1 MESLAAVTLDELR
14 ERVESALAGMTLLD
28 SKGKFVAVSRS
39 FAELVG
45 FDTPAQLR
53 GFTAW
58 EFVLAQDG
66 NVRADDGED
75 GFVVLRGLDGK
86 VHQYVY
92 HVEVVVIDGEE
103 YRLADGYPL
112 DNAFGEG
119 TRFSRTQ
126 AALYANRAVKT
137 IDRWREQ
144 GLDSY
149 RNTTGRVWIFK
160 RDLDD
165 WLGRLIVVLI
175 TFALAGALLG
185 CGFDDCLPLRTFG
198 IHVHQHRL

>member
-75 GFVVLRGLDGK
+75 GFVVLR
-86 VHQYVY
+86 
-92 HVEVVVIDGEE
+92 
-103 YRLADGYPL
+103 
-112 DNAFGEG
+112 
-119 TRFSRTQ
+119 
-126 AALYANRAVKT
+126 ALY
-137 IDRWREQ
+137 
-144 GLDSY
+144 G
-149 RNTTGRVWIFK
+149 TGRE
-160 RDLDD
+160 
-165 WLGRLIVVLI
+165 
-175 TFALAGALLG
+175 
-185 CGFDDCLPLRTFG
+185 
-198 IHVHQHRL
+198 

>member
-1 MESLAAVTLDELR
+1 MEHLAAVTLDELR

-28 SKGKFVAVSRS
+28 KDRKFVAVSRS
-39 FAELVG
+39 FAELLG
-45 FDTPAQLR
+45 FDTPGQLR
-53 GFTAW
+53 GFTAD

-66 NVRADDGED
+66 NVRAGDGED
-75 GFVVLRGLDGK
+75 GFVALRGFDGS

-92 HVEVVVIDGEE
+92 HVEVYVIDGEE

-126 AALYANRAVKT
+126 AAMYANRTIKT

-144 GLDSY
+144 GLASY
-149 RNTTGRVWIFK
+149 TSSSRRIWIFK

-165 WLGRLIVVLI
+165 WINRTLIVLV
-175 TFALAGALLG
+175 T
-185 CGFDDCLPLRTFG
+185 
-198 IHVHQHRL
+198 